1 MYKEK
6 KGTGVESKCREICD
20 AGFES
25 KEKVVPYATA
35 PWELVL
41 FGEA

>member
-1 MYKEK
+1 MCKEK
-6 KGTGVESKCREICD
+6 KGTGVERKCREIYD

-25 KEKVVPYATA
+25 KEKVVPYASV
-35 PWELVL
+35 PWELVM